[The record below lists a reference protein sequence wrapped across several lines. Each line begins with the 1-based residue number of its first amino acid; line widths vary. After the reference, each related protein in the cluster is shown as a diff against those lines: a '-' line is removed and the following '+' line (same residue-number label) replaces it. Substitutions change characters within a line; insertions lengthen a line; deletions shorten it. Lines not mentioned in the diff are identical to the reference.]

1 LYLRPGRIIPIIL
14 EKWWGFPGIGP
25 PPTFWLFM
33 VRLRTVMAL
42 VGVSF
47 SMLTYYD
54 ELTIRLRICW
64 KLNIPPSW
72 TQLLLWLLLNV
83 VPCRLLSCFT
93 FKPSQCSLA
102 SGLLCSRAKLS
113 SWPVPVG
120 KRIMQSFTQRL
131 GKGLVVGSRV
141 CRVFQVFGKYN

>member
-1 LYLRPGRIIPIIL
+1 MGWLISQVNDGRSISIIL
-14 EKWWGFPGIGP
+14 GKWWGFPGIGP

-54 ELTIRLRICW
+54 ELMMRLKVCW

-72 TQLLLWLLLNV
+72 T
-83 VPCRLLSCFT
+83 
-93 FKPSQCSLA
+93 
-102 SGLLCSRAKLS
+102 
-113 SWPVPVG
+113 
-120 KRIMQSFTQRL
+120 
-131 GKGLVVGSRV
+131 
-141 CRVFQVFGKYN
+141 